1 MALIVIPRSRFS
13 DEIVKL
19 GGTGLIKC
27 YQCGACT
34 ATCPMSEEYNMSF
47 RKTIKYV
54 QLGLQDEVLT
64 DLTPWLCYYCGECSE
79 ACPRQADPGEV
90 MMAVRRYQTIYYSWN
105 KIARF
110 FYSKSAL
117 VFILSIFTIF
127 QLAMFY
133 MFHGPMINEYP
144 DIYSFISYD
153 LIHYA
158 GIVAG
163 VFIVLSAIINISI
176 MYNYVKRSGLPNNS
190 LNIGRHAKE
199 FVTALKEALLQQR
212 FNKCSNTSKLRYI
225 AHLSLFWG
233 FLGLFIATSLHYI
246 GDILGIHVDVIYPR
260 ILGIL
265 SGVLLIY
272 GSLYFI
278 YKRLEK
284 KETYAKYGHFSDWL
298 FLILLFMTGL
308 TGFLIDIF
316 LYTGMAFA
324 TYITYA
330 IHLMFTFDL
339 LITAPF
345 TKFAHAIFRPF
356 ALYLVR
362 LKTADITMKHES
374 VGGWKL

>member
-1 MALIVIPRSRFS
+1 MVIVNPKLVK
-13 DEIVKL
+13 EIKKL
-19 GGTGLIKC
+19 GAFDISACYSCGT
-27 YQCGACT
+27 CT
-34 ATCPMSEEYNMSF
+34 AICPLSEENHEFPRKLIRYAMVGNEEKLVMS
-47 RKTIKYV
+47 V
-54 QLGLQDEVLT
+54 E
-64 DLTPWLCYYCGECSE
+64 PWLCYYCGECSE
-79 ACPRQADPGEV
+79 SCPRQADPGGF

-190 LNIGRHAKE
+190 LNIGKHAKE

-246 GDILGIHVDVIYPR
+246 GDILSIHVDVIYPR

-265 SGVLLIY
+265 SGVLLMY

-284 KETYAKYGHFSDWL
+284 KETYAKYSHFSDWL

-330 IHLMFTFDL
+330 IHLMFIFDL

-356 ALYLVR
+356 ALYLKQ
-362 LKTADITMKHES
+362 LTQQ
-374 VGGWKL
+374 

>member
-1 MALIVIPRSRFS
+1 MALIVVPRSRFS

-19 GGTGLIKC
+19 GGVGLIKC

-90 MMAVRRYQTIYYSWN
+90 MMAVRRYQTVYYSWN

-110 FYSKSAL
+110 FYSKSTLA
-117 VFILSIFTIF
+117 FILSAFTIF
-127 QLAMFY
+127 QLVMFY
-133 MFHGPMINEYP
+133 VFHGPMTSNVN
-144 DIYSFISYD
+144 IYSFISYD
-153 LIHYA
+153 LIHYI

-163 VFIVLSAIINISI
+163 IFIVLSAIINISI
-176 MYNYVKRSGLPNNS
+176 MHNYVKRSGLPNDS
-190 LNIGRHAKE
+190 LNIGKHVKE
-199 FVTALKEALLQQR
+199 FIAALKEALLQQR
-212 FNKCSNTSKLRYI
+212 FNKCSNINKLRYI

-233 FLGLFIATSLHYI
+233 FLGLFAATGLHYM
-246 GDILGIHVDVIYPR
+246 GDLLGTHVDVIYPR

-265 SGVLLIY
+265 SGILLMY
-272 GSLYFI
+272 GSSYFI

-284 KETYAKYGHFSDWL
+284 RETYTKYAHVSDWL

-316 LYTGMAFA
+316 LYAGMAFA
-324 TYITYA
+324 TYMTYA

-356 ALYLVR
+356 ALYLAK
-362 LKTADITMKHES
+362 LKTASTTIRYGS
-374 VGGWKL
+374 IGG